1 MDPVGRSTPGEKVVL
16 TERDYSVLMLVANNR
31 FVAAKQLAHLW
42 PSDPKYHNHYIRLRK
57 LIRAGILE
65 TLEGDAGNRLGYRLT
80 RKGISLLPS
89 ETLKAKALAHRSF
102 SYRTS
107 FDHDRLL
114 QELRLVFEQ
123 SPLVS
128 RYMPEHEVKRVLAE
142 RHGKK
147 ERRDV
152 GYKVPDSLFEL
163 KTTHKPLRVALE
175 LELTMKS
182 ESRYWKNFREL
193 LTSSDFDV
201 VIFVTAS
208 EMMSEALRQIIK
220 DVTANDRVVRD
231 WPHKRGMYFAT
242 LDSVASEKKNAV
254 FSGEGE
260 AFSLASLE
268 KDVSEKTTALTL
280 P

>member
-1 MDPVGRSTPGEKVVL
+1 MTHDNGAKPFRENWPHKDALGRSTPGGKVVL
-16 TERDYSVLMLVANNR
+16 TRRDFDALAIVANNR
-31 FVAAKQLAHLW
+31 FVEAKQLAHLW

-65 TLEGDAGNRLGYRLT
+65 TLIGDAGNRLGYRLT
-80 RKGISLLPS
+80 QKGISLLPS
-89 ETLKAKALAHRSF
+89 EILKAKALSHRSF

-114 QELRLVFEQ
+114 QEIRLVFEQ

-147 ERRDV
+147 ERKDV

-208 EMMSEALRQIIK
+208 EKMSEALRQIIK

-231 WPHKRGMYFAT
+231 WP
-242 LDSVASEKKNAV
+242 SPKNR
-254 FSGEGE
+254 
-260 AFSLASLE
+260 
-268 KDVSEKTTALTL
+268 
-280 P
+280 